1 MGRILYFSSM
11 KSILPRI
18 LLVLSLCLIFKP
30 TTAQEE
36 RSDNLPVDRPRFF
49 NLIFN
54 RTFQISPSNEESAG
68 APINSFTSGNY
79 FLGAS
84 FKTNFNH
91 GSFGFRFQPGLAWQL
106 LSYEQLDAKTFPSTT
121 TDLDLERHRMM
132 YLEVPVGIFV
142 NITKDEDGDPLVHIE
157 GGAYAG
163 YLLNSAYKVKFQN
176 SLGQEVKT
184 VTKDIPDLQDVRYG
198 LYGRVGYKW
207 LSLYYSYRLSDLFK
221 ENTTNP
227 IPGMPRMEFGFSFIL

>member
-1 MGRILYFSSM
+1 M
-11 KSILPRI
+11 KSIFSRML
-18 LLVLSLCLIFKP
+18 LIFMLGQIMP
-30 TTAQEE
+30 FTWAQEE

-54 RTFQISPSNEESAG
+54 RTFQISPTSEESPE
-68 APINSFTSGNY
+68 APINSLTSGNY

-91 GSFGFRFQPGLAWQL
+91 GSFGFRFQPGIAWQQL
-106 LSYEQLDAKTFPSTT
+106 TYEQLDAKTFPTAPVDSIS
-121 TDLDLERHRMM
+121 LDLERHRMT
-132 YLEVPVGIFV
+132 YLEIPIGIFV
-142 NITKDEDGDPLVHIE
+142 NITKDEDGDPLFHIE

-163 YLLNSAYKVKFQN
+163 YLLNSAYKTKYQN
-176 SLGQEVKT
+176 KLGQEVKN
-184 VTKDIPDLQDVRYG
+184 VVREVPDLEDLRYG

-221 ENTTNP
+221 EFPSRGSTANP
-227 IPGMPRMEFGFSFIL
+227 IPGIPRMEFGILFIL

>member
-121 TDLDLERHRMM
+121 TDLDLERHRN
-132 YLEVPVGIFV
+132 VIK
-142 NITKDEDGDPLVHIE
+142 IT
-157 GGAYAG
+157 
-163 YLLNSAYKVKFQN
+163 
-176 SLGQEVKT
+176 
-184 VTKDIPDLQDVRYG
+184 
-198 LYGRVGYKW
+198 
-207 LSLYYSYRLSDLFK
+207 
-221 ENTTNP
+221 
-227 IPGMPRMEFGFSFIL
+227 

>member
-1 MGRILYFSSM
+1 M
-11 KSILPRI
+11 
-18 LLVLSLCLIFKP
+18 LLVFMLGQIMPF
-30 TTAQEE
+30 TWAQEE

-54 RTFQISPSNEESAG
+54 RTFQISPTGEESPE

-91 GSFGFRFQPGLAWQL
+91 GSFGFRFQPGIAWQQL
-106 LSYEQLDAKTFPSTT
+106 TYEQLDAKTFPTAPVDSIS
-121 TDLDLERHRMM
+121 LDLERHRMT
-132 YLEVPVGIFV
+132 YLEIPIGIFV
-142 NITKDEDGDPLVHIE
+142 NITKDEDGDPLFYVE

-163 YLLNSAYKVKFQN
+163 YLLNSAYKTKYQN
-176 SLGQEVKT
+176 KLGQEVKN
-184 VTKDIPDLQDVRYG
+184 VVREVPDLEDLRYG

-221 ENTTNP
+221 EFPSRGNTANP
-227 IPGMPRMEFGFSFIL
+227 IPGIPRMEFGISFIL